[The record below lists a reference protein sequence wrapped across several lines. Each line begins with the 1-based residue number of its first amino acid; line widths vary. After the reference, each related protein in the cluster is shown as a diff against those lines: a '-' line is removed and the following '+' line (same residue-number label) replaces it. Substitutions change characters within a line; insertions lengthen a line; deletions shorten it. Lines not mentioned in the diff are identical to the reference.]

1 MECPK
6 WVISLDVYW
15 HGLVEAMRLLLS
27 LDSEVMEIIFRTL
40 HVSGTATIIGM
51 LIGLPLGTIIALS
64 SFPGRKLIV
73 SMVNL
78 GMGLPPV
85 VVGLWVTL
93 TLSRYGPLGLLGL
106 LYTPSAMIT
115 AQVIIA
121 TPIITGFTIAA
132 IQSLNPKIRLQILA
146 LGASRLQL
154 LWLLLR
160 EARLGLLAA
169 IIAGFGGAISE
180 VGASMMVGGNLKGS
194 TMVLTT
200 TTVLSVNKGEY
211 ELATALSIILLVL
224 AFGIT
229 AALTAGQQ
237 RGR

>member
-1 MECPK
+1 MS
-6 WVISLDVYW
+6 SLEVYW
-15 HGLVEAMRLLLS
+15 YGLIEAMRLLIAG
-27 LDSEVMEIIFRTL
+27 DKEVMEIIFRTL
-40 HVSGTATIIGM
+40 HVSGTATMIGM
-51 LIGLPLGTIIALS
+51 FIGLPLGTIIALS
-64 SFPGRKLIV
+64 SFPGRRLIV

-85 VVGLWVTL
+85 VVGLWVSL

-106 LYTPSAMIT
+106 LYTPTAMIV

-200 TTVLSVNKGEY
+200 ATVLSVNKGEY
-211 ELATALSIILLVL
+211 ELATAFSIILLVV

-229 AALTAGQQ
+229 AALTVGQQ
-237 RGR
+237 KGR

>member
-1 MECPK
+1 LEVYWQGLIEALRLLSSGNP
-6 WVISLDVYW
+6 DVYQ
-15 HGLVEAMRLLLS
+15 V
-27 LDSEVMEIIFRTL
+27 IFRTV

-51 LIGLPLGTIIALS
+51 VIGLPLGTFLALA
-64 SFPGRKLIV
+64 SFPGRKLVV
-73 SMVNL
+73 SIINF

-85 VVGLWVTL
+85 VVGLWVWL
-93 TLSRYGPLGLLGL
+93 TLSRYGPLGMLEL
-106 LYTPSAMIT
+106 LYTPTAMIT

-121 TPIITGFTIAA
+121 APIVTGFTIAA

-146 LGASRLQL
+146 LGASKLQL

-169 IIAGFGGAISE
+169 VIAGFGGAVSE

-200 TTVLSVNKGEY
+200 TTVLEVNKGNWEI
-211 ELATALSIILLVL
+211 ATAFSIILLLL
-224 AFGIT
+224 AFGVT
-229 AALTAGQQ
+229 VALTTAQQ

>member
-1 MECPK
+1 MGVYWQGLSEALRLLGSGNP
-6 WVISLDVYW
+6 DVYQ
-15 HGLVEAMRLLLS
+15 V
-27 LDSEVMEIIFRTL
+27 IFRTVQ
-40 HVSGTATIIGM
+40 VSGTATIIGM
-51 LIGLPLGTIIALS
+51 IIGLPLGTFLALA
-64 SFPGRKLIV
+64 SFPGRKLVV
-73 SMVNL
+73 SIINF

-85 VVGLWVTL
+85 VVGLWVWL
-93 TLSRYGPLGLLGL
+93 TLSRYGPLGILEL
-106 LYTPSAMIT
+106 LYTPTAMII

-121 TPIITGFTIAA
+121 APIITGFTIAA

-146 LGASRLQL
+146 LGASKFQL

-169 IIAGFGGAISE
+169 VIGGFGGAVSE

-200 TTVLSVNKGEY
+200 TTVLEVNKGYWEI
-211 ELATALSIILLVL
+211 ATVFSIILLLL
-224 AFGIT
+224 AFGVTVVLTT
-229 AALTAGQQ
+229 AQQ

>member
-1 MECPK
+1 
-6 WVISLDVYW
+6 LGVYW
-15 HGLVEAMRLLLS
+15 QGLVEAIRLLLS
-27 LDSEVMEIIFRTL
+27 GDREVMEVVLRTL
-40 HVSGTATIIGM
+40 HVSGTATVIGM
-51 LIGLPLGTIIALS
+51 IIGLPVGTFIALT
-64 SFPGRKLIV
+64 SFPGRRLVV
-73 SMVNL
+73 SMINL

-85 VVGLWVTL
+85 VVGLWVSL
-93 TLSRYGPLGLLGL
+93 LLSRYGPLGLLGL
-106 LYTPSAMIT
+106 LYTPTAMII

-146 LGASRLQL
+146 LGASRFQL

-200 TTVLSVNKGEY
+200 ATVLAVNKGGY
-211 ELATALSIILLVL
+211 ELATALSIILLIL

>member
-1 MECPK
+1 
-6 WVISLDVYW
+6 LGVYW
-15 HGLVEAMRLLLS
+15 QGLVEAIRLLLS
-27 LDSEVMEIIFRTL
+27 GDREVLEIILRTL
-40 HVSGTATIIGM
+40 HVSGTATIIGVM
-51 LIGLPLGTIIALS
+51 IGTPLGTLIALT
-64 SFPGRKLIV
+64 SFPGRRIII
-73 SMVNL
+73 SIINL

-85 VVGLWVTL
+85 VVGLGVWL
-93 TLSRYGPLGLLGL
+93 TLCRYGPLGLLGL
-106 LYTPSAMIT
+106 LYTPSAMII

-121 TPIITGFTIAA
+121 APIITGFTIAA
-132 IQSLNPKIRLQILA
+132 IQSLNPKIKLQILA

-160 EARLGLLAA
+160 EAKLGLLAA
-169 IIAGFGGAISE
+169 VIAGFGGAVSE

-200 TTVLSVNKGEY
+200 STVLAVNKGDY
-211 ELATALSIILLVL
+211 ELASAFSIILLVL

>member
-1 MECPK
+1 
-6 WVISLDVYW
+6 LGVYW
-15 HGLVEAMRLLLS
+15 QGLAEAIRLLIS
-27 LDSEVMEIIFRTL
+27 GDREVMEIVLRTL
-40 HVSGTATIIGM
+40 HVSGTATVIGM
-51 LIGLPLGTIIALS
+51 VIGLPIGTLIALA
-64 SFPGRKLIV
+64 SFPGKRLVV
-73 SMVNL
+73 SMINL

-85 VVGLWVTL
+85 VVGLWVSL
-93 TLSRYGPLGLLGL
+93 FLSRYGPLGLLGL
-106 LYTPSAMIT
+106 LYTPTAMIT

-132 IQSLNPKIRLQILA
+132 IQSLNPKIKLQILA

-200 TTVLSVNKGEY
+200 ATVLAVNKGDY
-211 ELATALSIILLVL
+211 ELATALSIILLIL

>member
-1 MECPK
+1 M
-6 WVISLDVYW
+6 VMGVYW
-15 HGLVEAMRLLLS
+15 QGLLEAVRLLFS
-27 LDSEVMEIIFRTL
+27 GDPEVLEIIFRTL
-40 HVSGTATIIGM
+40 HVSGTATLIG
-51 LIGLPLGTIIALS
+51 LFIGLPLGTFLALA
-64 SFPGRKLIV
+64 SFPGRKLVV
-73 SMVNL
+73 SIINF

-85 VVGLWVTL
+85 VVGLWVWL
-93 TLSRYGPLGLLGL
+93 TLSRYGPLGVLGL
-106 LYTPSAMIT
+106 LYTPTAMIV

-121 TPIITGFTIAA
+121 APIITGFTIAA

-154 LWLLLR
+154 LRLLLR

-169 IIAGFGGAISE
+169 VIAGFGGAISE

-194 TMVLTT
+194 TAVLTT
-200 TTVLSVNKGEY
+200 ATVLEVNKGRWEI
-211 ELATALSIILLVL
+211 AAALSIILLLL

-229 AALTAGQQ
+229 AVLTTAQQ

>member
-1 MECPK
+1 ME
-6 WVISLDVYW
+6 VYW
-15 HGLVEAMRLLLS
+15 YGLLEAIRLLLS
-27 LDSEVMEIIFRTL
+27 GNPEVYEVIFRTV

-51 LIGLPLGTIIALS
+51 LIGLPLGTVLALS
-64 SFPGRKLIV
+64 SFPGRKLVV
-73 SMVNL
+73 SIINF

-85 VVGLWVTL
+85 VVGLWVWL
-93 TLSRYGPLGLLGL
+93 TFSRYGPLGLLQM
-106 LYTPSAMIT
+106 LYTPTAMIT

-121 TPIITGFTIAA
+121 APIITGFTIAA

-146 LGASRLQL
+146 LGASKLQL

-169 IIAGFGGAISE
+169 VIAGFGGAVSE

-200 TTVLSVNKGEY
+200 TTVLEVNKGNWQI
-211 ELATALSIILLVL
+211 ATAFSIILLLL
-224 AFGIT
+224 AFGVTVVLTT
-229 AALTAGQQ
+229 AQQ

>member
-1 MECPK
+1 ME
-6 WVISLDVYW
+6 VYW
-15 HGLVEAMRLLLS
+15 YGLLEAFRLLLS
-27 LDSEVMEIIFRTL
+27 GSPEVYEVIFRTI

-51 LIGLPLGTIIALS
+51 AIGLPLGTVLALS
-64 SFPGRKLIV
+64 SFPGRKLVV
-73 SMVNL
+73 SIINL

-85 VVGLWVTL
+85 VVGLWVWL

-106 LYTPSAMIT
+106 LYTPTAMIT

-121 TPIITGFTIAA
+121 APIITGFTIAA
-132 IQSLNPKIRLQILA
+132 IQSLNPKIRLQILS
-146 LGASRLQL
+146 LGASKLQL

-169 IIAGFGGAISE
+169 VIAGFGGAVSE

-200 TTVLSVNKGEY
+200 TTVLEVNKGNWEI
-211 ELATALSIILLVL
+211 AAALSVILLAL
-224 AFGIT
+224 AFGVT
-229 AALTAGQQ
+229 AVLTTAQQ

>member
-1 MECPK
+1 ME
-6 WVISLDVYW
+6 VYW
-15 HGLVEAMRLLLS
+15 QGLMEALRLLLS
-27 LDSEVMEIIFRTL
+27 GDRTVLEIIYRTL
-40 HVSGTATIIGM
+40 QVSGTATLISV
-51 LIGLPLGTIIALS
+51 LIGLPLGTVLALS
-64 SFPGRKLIV
+64 SFPGRKMVVSLI
-73 SMVNL
+73 NL

-85 VVGLWVTL
+85 VVGLWVWL
-93 TLSRYGPLGLLGL
+93 TLSRYGPLGFLGL
-106 LYTPSAMIT
+106 LYTPTAMVI
-115 AQVIIA
+115 AQAIIA
-121 TPIITGFTIAA
+121 SPIVTGFTIAA

-169 IIAGFGGAISE
+169 VIAGFGGVISE
-180 VGASMMVGGNLKGS
+180 VGASIMVGGNLKGS

-200 TTVLSVNKGEY
+200 ATVLEVNKGNY
-211 ELATALSIILLVL
+211 EIATAFSIILLTL

-229 AALTAGQQ
+229 AFLTTAQQ

>member
-1 MECPK
+1 MG
-6 WVISLDVYW
+6 VYW
-15 HGLVEAMRLLLS
+15 QGFLEAMRLLFS
-27 LDSEVMEIIFRTL
+27 GNRDVMEIIFRTL
-40 HVSGTATIIGM
+40 QVSGTATLIGL
-51 LIGLPLGTIIALS
+51 LIGLPLGTFLALV
-64 SFPGRKLIV
+64 SFPGRKLAV
-73 SMVNL
+73 SVINF

-85 VVGLWVTL
+85 VVGLGVWL
-93 TLSRYGPLGLLGL
+93 TLSRYGPLGILGL
-106 LYTPSAMIT
+106 LYTPTAMIV

-121 TPIITGFTIAA
+121 APIITGFTIAA

-169 IIAGFGGAISE
+169 VIAGFGGAISE
-180 VGASMMVGGNLKGS
+180 VGASMMVGGNLAGS
-194 TMVLTT
+194 TRVLTT
-200 TTVLSVNKGEY
+200 AIVLEVNKGYWET
-211 ELATALSIILLVL
+211 AAALSIILFIL

-229 AALTAGQQ
+229 AALTTAQQ

>member
-1 MECPK
+1 MG
-6 WVISLDVYW
+6 VYW
-15 HGLVEAMRLLLS
+15 QGLIEAMRLLLTGN
-27 LDSEVMEIIFRTL
+27 SEVMEIVYRTL
-40 HVSGTATIIGM
+40 HVSGTATLIGM
-51 LIGLPLGTIIALS
+51 LIGIPLGTIIALS
-64 SFPGRKLIV
+64 SFPGRRLIV
-73 SMVNL
+73 SLVNL

-85 VVGLWVTL
+85 VVGLFVSL

-106 LYTPSAMIT
+106 LYTPTAMIT

-121 TPIITGFTIAA
+121 APIITGFTIAA
-132 IQSLNPKIRLQILA
+132 IQSLNPKIRMQILA
-146 LGASRLQL
+146 LGASNLQL

-160 EARLGLLAA
+160 EAKLGLLTA

-200 TTVLSVNKGEY
+200 STVLSVNKGEY
-211 ELATALSIILLVL
+211 EFATALSIILLGL
-224 AFGIT
+224 TFFIT
-229 AALTAGQQ
+229 AAITIGQQ

>member
-1 MECPK
+1 ME
-6 WVISLDVYW
+6 VYW
-15 HGLVEAMRLLLS
+15 QGLVEALRLLIS
-27 LDSEVMEIIFRTL
+27 GDRTVFEIIYRTL
-40 HVSGTATIIGM
+40 QVSGTATLFSV
-51 LIGLPLGTIIALS
+51 LIGLPLGTVLALS
-64 SFPGRKLIV
+64 SFPGRKLVV
-73 SMVNL
+73 SLINL

-85 VVGLWVTL
+85 VVGLWVWL
-93 TLSRYGPLGLLGL
+93 TLSRYGPLGFLGL
-106 LYTPSAMIT
+106 LYTPTAMVI
-115 AQVIIA
+115 AQAIIA
-121 TPIITGFTIAA
+121 SPIVTGFTIAA

-169 IIAGFGGAISE
+169 VIAGFGGVISE
-180 VGASMMVGGNLKGS
+180 VGASIMVGGNLKGS

-200 TTVLSVNKGEY
+200 ATVLEVNKGNY
-211 ELATALSIILLVL
+211 EIATAFSIILLTL

-229 AALTAGQQ
+229 AFLTSAQQ